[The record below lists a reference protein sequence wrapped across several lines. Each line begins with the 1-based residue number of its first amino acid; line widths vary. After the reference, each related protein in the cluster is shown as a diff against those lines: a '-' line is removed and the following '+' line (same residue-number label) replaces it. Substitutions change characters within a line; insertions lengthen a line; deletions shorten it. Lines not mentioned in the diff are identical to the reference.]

1 MPVVSAEITGDIYK
15 EMQYKIPD
23 IDSLKIIH
31 YPNPILKQES
41 IPVKE
46 INSDIIALAHKMIE
60 IMIESEGVGL
70 AAPQVG
76 ISLRLIVI
84 SPTCTKEDAEVLVNP
99 ELTNL
104 IGSTDSEE
112 GCLSLPG
119 IRGKVRR
126 SESCTVTAY
135 DLDGNK
141 FTMDATEF
149 PAIIL
154 QHETD
159 HLEGTLFI
167 DRLNTIGRMAVKRS
181 IKSLEREYED

>member
-1 MPVVSAEITGDIYK
+1 
-15 EMQYKIPD
+15 MQCEIPD
-23 IDSLKIIH
+23 INSLKIIH
-31 YPNPILKQES
+31 YPNPILAQQAA
-41 IPVKE
+41 PVEE
-46 INSDIIALAHKMIE
+46 INSKVVELAHKMVD
-60 IMIESEGVGL
+60 IMVDSDGVGL
-70 AAPQVG
+70 AAPQIG

-84 SPTCTKEDAEVLVNP
+84 SPTGKKEDAEILVNP

-104 IGSTDSEE
+104 IGCTDSEE

-159 HLEGTLFI
+159 HLEGTLFV
-167 DRLNTIGRMAVKRS
+167 DRLNAIGKMAVKRGL
-181 IKSLEREYED
+181 KTLEREFEEE

>member
-1 MPVVSAEITGDIYK
+1 
-15 EMQYKIPD
+15 MQCNIPD

-31 YPNPILKQES
+31 YPH
-41 IPVKE
+41 PVLMQDAEPVRE
-46 INSDIIALAHKMIE
+46 INDQIVELAHKMVE
-60 IMIESEGVGL
+60 LMVNSDGVGL

-76 ISLRLIVI
+76 VPLRLIVI
-84 SPTCTKEDAEVLVNP
+84 SPTGQKEDAEILVNP
-99 ELTNL
+99 VLTNL
-104 IGSTDSEE
+104 LGTVESDE

-159 HLEGTLFI
+159 HLDGTLFI
-167 DRLNTIGRMAVKRS
+167 DRLNAIGKMAVKRGV
-181 IKSLEREYED
+181 KALEREYEEEQQG